1 MKAPSS
7 RVRQFCASRW
17 GKLIAVL
24 LVVDFFF
31 LVYWRLLCC
40 RNVTKYRISLSGV
53 SVNATFANLQLDY
66 IFAPEFDPRRCDD
79 KKLFIFV
86 MTMASLFDQRDEIRN
101 TWAAERHMKDSVL
114 IFIVGRPKAR
124 IHEELLSYE
133 SSKYGDIVMTTI
145 PDAYNYTA
153 FKVHAGYYIH
163 NAYCPHVPYVLRADD
178 DIVAF
183 PERFI
188 HFINT
193 GFYGNE
199 EKAIYGILVKSAGP
213 VRDPSHKWYIPVNYY
228 NSSSY
233 PTMMA
238 VLPHCN
244 ETQISVNWI
253 DGEIRYYPNQHL
265 YIGPFYL
272 CFFCV
277 AIVPQFFLFYTCL
290 EKSSFGQSR
299 CYKLMLIVCV
309 CDIVNLCNCLLAAGT
324 FTLFEIQHCNSGI
337 WIVYY
342 GQFVMLFWY
351 AYCIANLILAI
362 NRLLEFLSPRLSTIL
377 FKGDRPFFWIA
388 VIGIYALAL
397 CALSPHPFYFYDT
410 DAGVWYFFWLGEDS
424 TNYFHIYNNLIKLVL
439 VVLCYAIMLLLLKK
453 QLLFRI
459 QTYVVYSAAV
469 LKMLS
474 LYGYIYFSTLTI
486 FLAYVGYAKPLL
498 FQTLMMTRNVVI
510 AFGLGYVWTVI
521 SIFTVYPRITA
532 LLFGMSLDA
541 NYSPIMI
548 THTTIAVGFYAFML
562 SFYVMTIVLTIRR
575 AEGTRNANAHW
586 RVLKSVLI
594 YCTPPNFFVAITLSA
609 YCCDTIIEFGGYL
622 QPSHWPTPN
631 GITTWL
637 QHEDFCAALRP
648 WAGFTNVRQMVNGL
662 AAVLAFYDYRL
673 AVKRGVLWA
682 ARPIMKVLH
691 IRGTSSQ
698 KALFV
703 KSSKALPTQH
713 TVTSSP

>member
-233 PTMMA
+233 PTYVNGPAYLMTA
-238 VLPHCN
+238 ASTRAILERTA
-244 ETQISVNWI
+244 ET
-253 DGEIRYYPNQHL
+253 
-265 YIGPFYL
+265 
-272 CFFCV
+272 
-277 AIVPQFFLFYTCL
+277 T
-290 EKSSFGQSR
+290 
-299 CYKLMLIVCV
+299 
-309 CDIVNLCNCLLAAGT
+309 
-324 FTLFEIQHCNSGI
+324 
-337 WIVYY
+337 
-342 GQFVMLFWY
+342 
-351 AYCIANLILAI
+351 
-362 NRLLEFLSPRLSTIL
+362 
-377 FKGDRPFFWIA
+377 FFWIEDVMFTGLMA
-388 VIGIYALAL
+388 ERTGVKVIESLRTFR
-397 CALSPHPFYFYDT
+397 FYCDAYDMDKT
-410 DAGVWYFFWLGEDS
+410 SE
-424 TNYFHIYNNLIKLVL
+424 
-439 VVLCYAIMLLLLKK
+439 
-453 QLLFRI
+453 
-459 QTYVVYSAAV
+459 
-469 LKMLS
+469 
-474 LYGYIYFSTLTI
+474 
-486 FLAYVGYAKPLL
+486 
-498 FQTLMMTRNVVI
+498 
-510 AFGLGYVWTVI
+510 
-521 SIFTVYPRITA
+521 
-532 LLFGMSLDA
+532 
-541 NYSPIMI
+541 
-548 THTTIAVGFYAFML
+548 FYATLCMGESSACDESGVPYATLIAHPSGFPRP
-562 SFYVMTIVLTIRR
+562 SITR
-575 AEGTRNANAHW
+575 AYSDMFK
-586 RVLKSVLI
+586 VK
-594 YCTPPNFFVAITLSA
+594 
-609 YCCDTIIEFGGYL
+609 CD
-622 QPSHWPTPN
+622 
-631 GITTWL
+631 
-637 QHEDFCAALRP
+637 
-648 WAGFTNVRQMVNGL
+648 GF
-662 AAVLAFYDYRL
+662 
-673 AVKRGVLWA
+673 
-682 ARPIMKVLH
+682 
-691 IRGTSSQ
+691 
-698 KALFV
+698 
-703 KSSKALPTQH
+703 
-713 TVTSSP
+713 

>member
-101 TWAAERHMKDSVL
+101 TWAAERH
-114 IFIVGRPKAR
+114 
-124 IHEELLSYE
+124 
-133 SSKYGDIVMTTI
+133 
-145 PDAYNYTA
+145 
-153 FKVHAGYYIH
+153 VHAGYYIH

-233 PTMMA
+233 PTYVNGPAYLMTAASTRAILERTAETTFFWIEDVMFTGLMA
-238 VLPHCN
+238 ERTGVKVIESLR
-244 ETQISVNWI
+244 TF
-253 DGEIRYYPNQHL
+253 R
-265 YIGPFYL
+265 FYCDAYDMDKTSEFYATL
-272 CFFCV
+272 CMV
-277 AIVPQFFLFYTCL
+277 
-290 EKSSFGQSR
+290 
-299 CYKLMLIVCV
+299 
-309 CDIVNLCNCLLAAGT
+309 
-324 FTLFEIQHCNSGI
+324 
-337 WIVYY
+337 
-342 GQFVMLFWY
+342 FWY

-424 TNYFHIYNNLIKLVL
+424 V
-439 VVLCYAIMLLLLKK
+439 
-453 QLLFRI
+453 R
-459 QTYVVYSAAV
+459 
-469 LKMLS
+469 
-474 LYGYIYFSTLTI
+474 LT
-486 FLAYVGYAKPLL
+486 
-498 FQTLMMTRNVVI
+498 
-510 AFGLGYVWTVI
+510 
-521 SIFTVYPRITA
+521 
-532 LLFGMSLDA
+532 
-541 NYSPIMI
+541 
-548 THTTIAVGFYAFML
+548 
-562 SFYVMTIVLTIRR
+562 
-575 AEGTRNANAHW
+575 
-586 RVLKSVLI
+586 
-594 YCTPPNFFVAITLSA
+594 
-609 YCCDTIIEFGGYL
+609 
-622 QPSHWPTPN
+622 
-631 GITTWL
+631 
-637 QHEDFCAALRP
+637 
-648 WAGFTNVRQMVNGL
+648 VNGL
-662 AAVLAFYDYRL
+662 SALVAFHDYRR
-673 AVKRGVLWA
+673 AVKRGLFWLVTPAL
-682 ARPIMKVLH
+682 KVLK
-691 IRGTSSQ
+691 IAVPSTEST
-698 KALFV
+698 LFE
-703 KSSKALPTQH
+703 KSTKVSPTHH
-713 TVTSSP
+713 TVTNAV